1 MLLDRH
7 RVARLIE
14 LTAMESTLQ
23 GPERLL
29 REEDVKLFLKAAYDD
44 ATDEARAAFMTRVE
58 AMPSSA
64 WPWSAVKVTQG
75 GGGGGGVVVGGGGG
89 GIGGVGKIIV
99 AVPKPVVATTPAA
112 LVLLRGQADF
122 ADADPGDRLPA
133 RGTLEGAPWEPLFQA
148 LDDWDTSTIQAW
160 IGPQG
165 WGMPSGVL
173 VPNDG
178 EDADPEPVDDA
189 ATSGAPADGVA
200 GDGPADA
207 DSSGDEGSDTDGG
220 GRAPTGTG
228 TGSDVPAPQPA
239 ESETSFNWRHP
250 AVVATGTAV
259 AVIAGAI
266 VVYRAGQRRSRRQ
279 LSERIAREGGL
290 P

>member
-64 WPWSAVKVTQG
+64 WPWSAVKVTAVG
-75 GGGGGGVVVGGGGG
+75 GGGGGGGGGLVVGGGGG
-89 GIGGVGKIIV
+89 LGKIIV
-99 AVPKPVVATTPAA
+99 AVPKPVVPTTPAA
-112 LVLLRGQADF
+112 LVLLRGQADV

-160 IGPQG
+160 SGPQG

-178 EDADPEPVDDA
+178 ENADPEPVDDA

-200 GDGPADA
+200 GDGQADA
-207 DSSGDEGSDTDGG
+207 DSRGDEGSDTNGG
-220 GRAPTGTG
+220 GRAPTG